1 MGSPLPYNYKL
12 NLHQDYQRALNP
24 APGQDIIATEYKTE
38 DSFPVGDPAVAS
50 QACHHLSP
58 PTNM

>member
-12 NLHQDYQRALNP
+12 NLHQDYHRALPP

-38 DSFPVGDPAVAS
+38 DSFPVGGAS
-50 QACHHLSP
+50 QASDLSP
-58 PTNM
+58 ATNM